1 MSRREDDESFVD
13 VKTLAP
19 GDCGKT
25 VNVVH
30 GTFRCRRGYDLYTTT
45 YLPAVRRTDAC
56 LVFHHGLADHS
67 ERHGRDDLLDFTR
80 LFVTKAEEA
89 DVQTDAWA
97 PAAAG
102 KAEAPG
108 QAPAGPAN
116 GLGSSFQEPGQQR
129 RRKPRIFLLGYS
141 MGGLVSTLAVAETCP
156 VTPPAASALS
166 PLSISTTRPC
176 NPGSSPAPA
185 AASEDDCA
193 PADSPAMSAGAASA
207 PGRVGTCGSSSNLF
221 EGLMLT
227 SCLTDPLYGNQP
239 LLRAIK
245 VAYVTVLSWVA
256 PAVPLFKRN
265 PVESG
270 IRDPAAAR
278 AMADDTLWYRGR
290 FKV

>member
-1 MSRREDDESFVD
+1 MPVYTYD
-13 VKTLAP
+13 A
-19 GDCGKT
+19 
-25 VNVVH
+25 H
-30 GTFRCRRGYDLYTTT
+30 G
-45 YLPAVRRTDAC
+45 
-56 LVFHHGLADHS
+56 
-67 ERHGRDDLLDFTR
+67 HGRSGPSGPVGRALILSYRHLVDDLLDFTR